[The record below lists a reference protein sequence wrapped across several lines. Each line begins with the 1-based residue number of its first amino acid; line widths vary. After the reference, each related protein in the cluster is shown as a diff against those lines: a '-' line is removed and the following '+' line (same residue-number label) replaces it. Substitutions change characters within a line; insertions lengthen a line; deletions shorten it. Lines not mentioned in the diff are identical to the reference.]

1 MWLVKI
7 TRLPDVSSECI
18 LYAISLCMK
27 YREAN
32 CHHQTRTSRSARNL
46 NRGMV
51 GIGDILDDGKAQ
63 PAAGYLAAL
72 SAEKAVE
79 HSRAFVFR
87 NAGAIVYHLK
97 CGASVLL

>member
-1 MWLVKI
+1 MQHKGSI
-7 TRLPDVSSECI
+7 MEERRPI
-18 LYAISLCMK
+18 K

-32 CHHQTRTSRSARNL
+32 CHHQPRTGRPARNL
-46 NRGMV
+46 NRGTV

-79 HSRAFVFR
+79 YSRAFVFR